1 MTPLRRTPLHEL
13 HASLGGKMV
22 PFAGWEMPL
31 NFPGGILEEH
41 RAVREGAGLFDVSH
55 MARFHIDGEGAL
67 GFVDKIITNNAARL
81 DPDQL
86 LYTCVCNAEGGVLDD
101 VTVYRRD
108 PGFLMVV
115 NAVNG
120 ERIGHWLADHAAGD
134 VRIHDQ
140 TDEVAQLALQGPG
153 APRVLA
159 SFVSEDVA
167 EGLGYYRYRLCAW
180 NDTKMLVSRNGY
192 TGEDGFEIYLPAA
205 HAVSLATSLLSAGE
219 DVGLRPV
226 GLGARDTLRTEMA
239 YCLYGHELDAETTP
253 LEAGLGWT
261 VKLGKGEF
269 IGREVLL
276 RQKKEGVRKK
286 LVGLMLSGRNLPR
299 HGDQLLHDGR
309 AVGNVTSG
317 GISPTL
323 GVPIALGYVEPSL
336 AELDTALDVQGRRG
350 PLAAT
355 VVSRPF
361 YRQGSVRIPKKLAKN
376 SPGDSR
382 KSPETSGMSKGKE

>member
-1 MTPLRRTPLHEL
+1 
-13 HASLGGKMV
+13 MV

-31 NFPGGILEEH
+31 YFPGGILEEH

-55 MARFHIDGEGAL
+55 MARFHIGGEGAL
-67 GFVDKIITNNAARL
+67 GFVDKVITNNAARL

-159 SFVSEDVA
+159 SFVGEDVA
-167 EGLGYYRYRLCAW
+167 EELGYYRYRLCAW

-239 YCLYGHELDAETTP
+239 YCLYGHELDTETTP
-253 LEAGLGWT
+253 LEAGLDWT

-309 AVGNVTSG
+309 TAGNVTSG

-361 YRQGSVRIPKKLAKN
+361 YRQGSVRIPKKPAKN

-382 KSPETSGMSKGKE
+382 KSPEASGMSKGKE